1 MIQKAAHESQRWRL
15 NIFRKQTLAGQK
27 YDHIRVVY
35 YPLALF
41 MGCGVIERHLEMAK
55 PIKKP
60 SCYGRKIVFWRPA
73 CC

>member
-1 MIQKAAHESQRWRL
+1 MIQKAAHESQRWRM

-41 MGCGVIERHLEMAK
+41 MGCGVIERHLE
-55 PIKKP
+55 IR
-60 SCYGRKIVFWRPA
+60 GFN
-73 CC
+73 

>member
-55 PIKKP
+55 PTKKTFELNKKLGCFVKQ
-60 SCYGRKIVFWRPA
+60 SF
-73 CC
+73 